1 MNDIESTIH
10 NINNQSMMQSEFDQ
24 KMIDRLILE
33 ESEKLL
39 KKKGDLDQDFEIM
52 KKLKE
57 MQIRPG
63 GSMVGLGP
71 GQPGN
76 LTDEQ
81 MRAMLVMGQQNLQ
94 NLGNMISQG
103 MMSGNLP
110 DESINFSNLDSSIN
124 PSQYNEPHS
133 NRNQKERNQH
143 KLHQ

>member
-57 MQIRPG
+57 MQIRPSG

-71 GQPGN
+71 GQQPGRSQQ

-81 MRAMLVMGQQNLQ
+81 MRAMLVMGQHNL
-94 NLGNMISQG
+94 
-103 MMSGNLP
+103 
-110 DESINFSNLDSSIN
+110 
-124 PSQYNEPHS
+124 
-133 NRNQKERNQH
+133 
-143 KLHQ
+143 

>member
-57 MQIRPG
+57 MQIRPSG

-71 GQPGN
+71 GQQPGSSQQ

-81 MRAMLVMGQQNLQ
+81 MRAMLVMGQHNL
-94 NLGNMISQG
+94 
-103 MMSGNLP
+103 
-110 DESINFSNLDSSIN
+110 
-124 PSQYNEPHS
+124 
-133 NRNQKERNQH
+133 
-143 KLHQ
+143 